1 MGCPIKCSCV
11 TACRLASGSLW
22 ENISLIREVF
32 FLLLFIFI
40 IMQYI
45 NFTILSLE
53 QSRLRYLRAS
63 WSQMILCWMRP
74 PFQLACQWASSRP
87 HSKQMWDNVML
98 SASSTS
104 FHVARFKP
112 RTHPGGFASFPMLSI
127 TVVPSAQALV
137 LLSLF
142 SQGNPK
148 PCTSQVGDH
157 TFSTLGRAEALLRF
171 PAKFTIP
178 VTGRGKRKK
187 WMEDQMRKG
196 RVWVAVGF
204 F

>member
-1 MGCPIKCSCV
+1 
-11 TACRLASGSLW
+11 
-22 ENISLIREVF
+22 
-32 FLLLFIFI
+32 
-40 IMQYI
+40 
-45 NFTILSLE
+45 
-53 QSRLRYLRAS
+53 
-63 WSQMILCWMRP
+63 MILCWMRP

-87 HSKQMWDNVML
+87 HSKQMWDNMML

-104 FHVARFKP
+104 FHVAQFKP
-112 RTHPGGFASFPMLSI
+112 RTHPGGFTLIA
-127 TVVPSAQALV
+127 VVPSAQAVV
-137 LLSLF
+137 LLFPF

-157 TFSTLGRAEALLRF
+157 TFSALGRAVALLRF

-204 F
+204 FLALSSSVLPSVPLQFEKSSPK

>member
-1 MGCPIKCSCV
+1 
-11 TACRLASGSLW
+11 
-22 ENISLIREVF
+22 
-32 FLLLFIFI
+32 
-40 IMQYI
+40 
-45 NFTILSLE
+45 
-53 QSRLRYLRAS
+53 
-63 WSQMILCWMRP
+63 MILCWMRP
-74 PFQLACQWASSRP
+74 PFQLSCPWASSRP

-98 SASSTS
+98 PAPSTS
-104 FHVARFKP
+104 FHVAWFKP
-112 RTHPGGFASFPMLSI
+112 RAHPSGFASFPVVSI
-127 TVVPSAQALV
+127 AVVPLAQAVV
-137 LLSLF
+137 LLSPF

-157 TFSTLGRAEALLRF
+157 TFSALGRAVALLRF

-204 F
+204 FLALSSSVLPSVPLQFEKSSLK